1 VAAPIEISADAKRM
15 LGMPPARFLRDYWQ
29 KRPLL
34 IRGAFAPFENPVAPN
49 DLAGL
54 ACEEL
59 ALARIVIEESAAHSP
74 PMSFP
79 RSASSTAKL
88 VKRESMFD
96 DLSIGNRLAS
106 PQSDSRFRGNDV
118 EKSGKDVWK
127 KGKDVD
133 GRTKDFDR
141 RIDTPAPASLWTLRN
156 GPFAESDFAT
166 LPKTHWTLLV
176 QDVDKWDADVAALL
190 QPFDFLPSWRVDD
203 VMISYAEDGGSVGAH
218 VDQYDVF
225 LLQGLGRRR
234 WQISIDP
241 EAPKTFRDDTELRL
255 LREFAPTHEWV
266 LEPGDMLYL
275 PPGVPHHGVAL
286 GACMTYSIG
295 MRAPSQ
301 AELLVDFAETLAE
314 SVLETSRLTDPDLLP
329 SRGDGEIDDAAIAR
343 VMGAMPWFG
352 WGHQAAA
359 ASSSRRTPEPSSL
372 LRNRSGAKSLRQER
386 VGHVDGCSGELD
398 SLLLRTW
405 FGRFIT
411 RYRSAHAAAPH
422 PHPPGGAAFAR
433 AIEQGARARRNPWS
447 RCAWM
452 RQGRD
457 AMLFVA
463 GDAHACSV
471 RLARLVAAQP
481 DFELAAAPA
490 TARDRAVL
498 RDLVAAGHLALMRA
512 PKKRSGA

>member
-1 VAAPIEISADAKRM
+1 VAAPIEISANAKRM

-34 IRGAFAPFENPVAPN
+34 IRGAFVHFKNPVAPN

-59 ALARIVIEESAAHSP
+59 ALARIVIEESTAPSP
-74 PMSFP
+74 RASFS

-88 VKRESMFD
+88 IKRES
-96 DLSIGNRLAS
+96 LSAEAS
-106 PQSDSRFRGNDV
+106 RSPIAKLKPMDSRFRGSDV
-118 EKSGKDVWK
+118 ERSGNGV
-127 KGKDVD
+127 GN
-133 GRTKDFDR
+133 RM
-141 RIDTPAPASLWTLRN
+141 DTPAPASRWILRN

-190 QPFDFLPSWRVDD
+190 QPFDFLPSWRIDD

-314 SVLETSRLTDPDLLP
+314 SVPETSRLTDPDLLP

-352 WGHQAAA
+352 WGDHSSSPT
-359 ASSSRRTPEPSSL
+359 SSSRQTPGPSSL
-372 LRNRSGAKSLRQER
+372 LRKRLDAKSPRQER
-386 VGHVDGCSGELD
+386 AGNVDGCSGELD
-398 SLLLRTW
+398 SSLLRTW

-411 RYRSAHAAAPH
+411 RYRSAHTAAPH
-422 PHPPGGAAFAR
+422 PHPPGEAAFAR
-433 AIEQGARARRNPWS
+433 AIDQGARARRNPWS

-481 DFELAAAPA
+481 EFALSAAPT

-512 PKKRSGA
+512 PKKRSST

>member
-1 VAAPIEISADAKRM
+1 VAAPIEIRANGKQM
-15 LGMPPARFLRDYWQ
+15 LGMSPARFLRDYWQ

-34 IRGAFAPFENPVAPN
+34 IRGAFAHFENPVEPN

-59 ALARIVIEESAAHSP
+59 ALARIVIEESAAHRSP
-74 PMSFP
+74 TSFP
-79 RSASSTAKL
+79 R
-88 VKRESMFD
+88 KRESM
-96 DLSIGNRLAS
+96 LNKPAAGNRLAS
-106 PQSDSRFRGNDV
+106 LRSDSRFRGNDV
-118 EKSGKDVWK
+118 EKWRKDADK
-127 KGKDVD
+127 RRSDIDK
-133 GRTKDFDR
+133 
-141 RIDTPAPASLWTLRN
+141 RIDAPAPSSRWILRN

-234 WQISIDP
+234 WQISVDP

-255 LREFAPTHEWV
+255 LREFAATHEWV

-301 AELLVDFAETLAE
+301 AELLIDFAETLAE
-314 SVLETSRLTDPDLLP
+314 RVPETSRLTDPDLLP
-329 SRGDGEIDDAAIAR
+329 SRGDGEIDDAALAR
-343 VMGAMPWFG
+343 VMAAMPWFRG
-352 WGHQAAA
+352 GDQSSSPT
-359 ASSSRRTPEPSSL
+359 SSSRRTPGSSSL
-372 LRNRSGAKSLRQER
+372 LRKKSDASQKQER
-386 VGHVDGCSGELD
+386 IGNTDSCSGTLD
-398 SLLLRTW
+398 SSLLRTW

-411 RYRSAHAAAPH
+411 RYRSAHAVAPN
-422 PHPPGGAAFAR
+422 PRPPSDAAFAR
-433 AIEQGARARRNPWS
+433 AFEENARVRRNPWS
-447 RCAWM
+447 RCAWT
-452 RQGRD
+452 REGRD
-457 AMLFVA
+457 ALLFVA
-463 GDAHACSV
+463 GDAYPCSV
-471 RLARLVAAQP
+471 RLARLVAAQSE
-481 DFELAAAPA
+481 FALSAAPA
-490 TARDRAVL
+490 AARDRAVL
-498 RDLVAAGHLALMRA
+498 RDLVTAGHLALVRA
-512 PKKRSGA
+512 RRKRSPA